1 MTLPK
6 TTLLNIY
13 GKPTLLLRVDTR
25 QIDHQDYNKLP
36 YLMGSLLLVGLVVGG
51 IILLLLKRLNL
62 FQRLSQSES
71 YSTVAP
77 QAAGESG
84 RTGEQE
90 NRRIAPP
97 LPLSLSPP
105 PLLPPLDTKALQ
117 ALRNIA
123 GEDASEIITKVID
136 SYLEDAPQL
145 LQAINA
151 AITQGNATALL
162 NAAHTLKSTTATL
175 GATKLSQLCKDLE
188 IMGRA
193 GTTSDALVLASQVKA
208 EYARVQAALQIER
221 QDCLA

>member
-6 TTLLNIY
+6 KTLLNIY
-13 GKPTLLLRVDTR
+13 GKPTLLLRVDPR

-51 IILLLLKRLNL
+51 IILLLWKRLNL
-62 FQRLSQSES
+62 FQRLSQSER

-77 QAAGESG
+77 QAVEESG
-84 RTGEQE
+84 RTGENE
-90 NRRIAPP
+90 KTRIAPP
-97 LPLSLSPP
+97 LPLSPP
-105 PLLPPLDTKALQ
+105 PLLPPLDSKALQ
-117 ALRNIA
+117 ALLDMP

-162 NAAHTLKSTTATL
+162 NAAHTLKSTSATL
-175 GATKLSQLCKDLE
+175 GATKLSQLYKDLE

-221 QDCLA
+221 QDCKA